1 MGIGDWVQSLIP
13 ISRFFNKIKRL
24 LFIMESIS
32 YSNKNSIDNNKELG
46 YSTSSMKKYWCHLCK
61 KRIYKII
68 YSKY

>member
-1 MGIGDWVQSLIP
+1 
-13 ISRFFNKIKRL
+13 
-24 LFIMESIS
+24 MESIS